1 MHPDAEGPAQP
12 LPAPALSS
20 TEVCC
25 ISSSMRHPL
34 LSPLAIFAL
43 SSLDTL
49 PLALPTHTLSAIAPI
64 RGTFVLPLTSAT
76 SPASCGRASGYQRK
90 LRCCCSGQTSCL
102 FLVPPVDG
110 ESGRAPAAELQDCA
124 SIRDSGSIES

>member
-1 MHPDAEGPAQP
+1 MYPDAEGPAQP
-12 LPAPALSS
+12 LHAPALSS

-34 LSPLAIFAL
+34 LSPLALFAL

-49 PLALPTHTLSAIAPI
+49 PLALPHTPSLLSPLFG
-64 RGTFVLPLTSAT
+64 GTFVLPLTSAT
-76 SPASCGRASGYQRK
+76 SPASSGRVSGYQRK
-90 LRCCCSGQTSCL
+90 LRCLCSGQTSCL

-110 ESGRAPAAELQDCA
+110 ESGSAPAAELQDCA